1 MFKLQI
7 PQIYRHA
14 VPNSRYDVRVCVTSL
29 TFNCSSRLFSLL
41 SLSKPTIKTTT
52 NPTSNPLS
60 LPSLSLSKTMQTSG
74 NGGPPNATTVDNMVV
89 DNAVMVFGQ
98 RGCCMCHVAKLL
110 LLGLGVNPTISAV
123 DEGDVPEV
131 VSRLS
136 KISGE
141 SVIAFPVV
149 FVGGKLFG
157 GLERLV
163 AMHIT
168 GELVPLLKEAK
179 ALWL

>member
-29 TFNCSSRLFSLL
+29 TFNYSSRLFSLL

-52 NPTSNPLS
+52 NPTSNPLF
-60 LPSLSLSKTMQTSG
+60 LPSLSKTMQTSG